1 MEERGKRTT
10 ESGWHCHLG
19 WLRPG
24 LGVKRWLFLLALGV
38 GALSLAI
45 ASILRALYPLPMLFY
60 YLTGQFLPRSVRIA
74 VFLLVGSGL
83 LGFGLWG
90 LNRSLLEPFVVGSV
104 CSLPQALY
112 EYRRRERGP
121 KVVVIGGGHGQAT
134 LLRGLKAYTTNLTAI
149 VTVADDGGSSG
160 RLRRELGVLPPGD
173 FRNCIAALA
182 DDESLVTQLFQYR
195 FGGEASLTGH
205 SFGNLLITA
214 MAEITGSFES
224 ALEASSRVLAIQGRV
239 LPSTLQAITLC
250 ADVQRADGSPMR
262 VCGESR
268 IPQPGSRVL
277 RVTLEPAS
285 PLAYPQAVQAILEA
299 DLIVLGPGS
308 LYTSLLPNLM
318 VPQIAQALRNAAA
331 PRVYVCNVA
340 TQVGETEGYTAG
352 DHWAALQQ
360 HVGTDVASVM
370 MVNTRIPAHTTLPEG
385 VAWVRGDLSGVA
397 VRVLREDLVDESV
410 GWRHDS
416 DKLARAVLRLIPDK
430 SRRVVQLLRLLEP

>member
-10 ESGWHCHLG
+10 ESRWHCHLR

-24 LGVKRWLFLLALGV
+24 LGVKRWLFLLAVGV
-38 GALSLAI
+38 GALSLGF
-45 ASILRALYPLPMLFY
+45 ASILRALYPLPTLFY
-60 YLTGQFLPRSVRIA
+60 YLTGQFLPRPLRIA
-74 VFLLVGSGL
+74 GFLTVGGGAL
-83 LGFGLWG
+83 LAGLWG
-90 LNRSLLEPFVVGSV
+90 LNRSLLEPFVAGSLS
-104 CSLPQALY
+104 SLPKALY
-112 EYRRRERGP
+112 DFRRRERGP

-160 RLRRELGVLPPGD
+160 RLRRELGILPPGD
-173 FRNCIAALA
+173 FRNCITALA

-195 FGGEASLTGH
+195 FGGDASLSGH
-205 SFGNLLITA
+205 SFGNLLISA

-239 LPSTLQAITLC
+239 LPSTLRAITLC
-250 ADVQRADGSPMR
+250 ADVQHGNGSPVR

-277 RVTLEPAS
+277 RVMLDPES
-285 PLAYPQAVQAILEA
+285 PPAYPQAVQAILEA

-318 VPQIAQALRNAAA
+318 VPQIAQALRNAEA
-331 PRVYVCNVA
+331 PKVYVCNVA
-340 TQVGETEGYTAG
+340 TQVGETDGYTAR
-352 DHWAALQQ
+352 DHWEALLH
-360 HVGTDVASVM
+360 HVGPGLVSAV
-370 MVNTRIPAHTTLPEG
+370 MVNAHIPAEVVLPEG
-385 VAWVRGDLSGVA
+385 VNWVRDDLDGEEVP
-397 VRVLREDLVDESV
+397 VLRADLVDESV

-416 DKLARAVLRLIPDK
+416 DKLAQAVLGLIPAK
-430 SRRVVQLLRLLEP
+430 SHRIVQLVRLLET